1 MTMLDAFF
9 QTLNVFV
16 DPITVGANWGTS
28 TGVGTR
34 TSAAQT
40 LTVPAA
46 NPGNITIGP
55 GSFTGAPTLFYKK
68 NAGTFT
74 ACDVIQVVA
83 VVSTDTITL
92 RVGGGSGDVG
102 QIVVTDGA
110 TGALIGDFIGT
121 LT

>member
-1 MTMLDAFF
+1 MLNAFF
-9 QTLNVFV
+9 AVISAV
-16 DPITVGANWGTS
+16 VSPITVGANWGTS
-28 TGVGTR
+28 TGAGTR
-34 TSAAQT
+34 TSAAQI
-40 LTVPAA
+40 LTVPAS

-68 NAGTFT
+68 NAGAFIS
-74 ACDVIQVVA
+74 CDTIQLVT

-102 QIVVTDGA
+102 EIIVTDA
-110 TGALIGDFIGT
+110 TAGSQIGNFIGT